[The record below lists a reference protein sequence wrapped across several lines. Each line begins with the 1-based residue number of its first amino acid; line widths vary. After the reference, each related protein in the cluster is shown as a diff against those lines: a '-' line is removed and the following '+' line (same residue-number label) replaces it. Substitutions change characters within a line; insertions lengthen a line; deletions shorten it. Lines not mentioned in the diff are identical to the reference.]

1 MPEIDEPLHLNQELD
16 RLEMECSKLVALL
29 RDRHVGLSTW
39 RFLVGQ
45 RATVI
50 QQIMKELGMTN
61 DQPAA

>member
-1 MPEIDEPLHLNQELD
+1 MPEIDESLHLNQELD

>member
-1 MPEIDEPLHLNQELD
+1 MPEINETLRLDQELD

-39 RFLVGQ
+39 RFIVGQ
-45 RATVI
+45 RAVAI

-61 DQPAA
+61 DQLQ

>member
-1 MPEIDEPLHLNQELD
+1 MPEMNETLHLDQELD

-45 RATVI
+45 RATAI

-61 DQPAA
+61 DQPAV

>member
-1 MPEIDEPLHLNQELD
+1 MPEMNETLHLDQELD

-45 RATVI
+45 RAMSI

-61 DQPAA
+61 DQPSA

>member
-1 MPEIDEPLHLNQELD
+1 MPEMNETLHLDQELD

-45 RATVI
+45 RATSI